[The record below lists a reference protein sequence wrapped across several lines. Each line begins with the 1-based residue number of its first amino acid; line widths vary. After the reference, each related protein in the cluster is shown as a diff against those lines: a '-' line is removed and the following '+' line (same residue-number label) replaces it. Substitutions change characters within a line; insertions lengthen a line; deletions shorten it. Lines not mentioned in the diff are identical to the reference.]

1 MSAQKRERDDEERC
15 EEEQQILDY
24 FCRKCKVLS
33 TSCRRNS
40 FLRYSYAAG
49 VLTMKGSRLREY
61 CWMQALTYNFL
72 TACGYGRPEL
82 VSLLLERGANAKVV
96 DKDGSTAFHI
106 ACANKAFGRD
116 IIPLVA
122 HAEVDICSAT
132 SRGAILLKWQRLPK
146 SRER

>member
-1 MSAQKRERDDEERC
+1 MQSIVNIMSKEQFSALLLCCRRFDDEGVKVARVL
-15 EEEQQILDY
+15 LDAGADIE
-24 FCRKCKVLS
+24 LS
-33 TSCRRNS
+33 YLRN
-40 FLRYSYAAG
+40 
-49 VLTMKGSRLREY
+49 
-61 CWMQALTYNFL
+61 NFL